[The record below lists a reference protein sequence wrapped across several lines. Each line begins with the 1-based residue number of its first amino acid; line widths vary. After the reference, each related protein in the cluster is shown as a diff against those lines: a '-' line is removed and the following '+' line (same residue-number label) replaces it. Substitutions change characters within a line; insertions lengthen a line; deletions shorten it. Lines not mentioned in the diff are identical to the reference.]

1 MRRIYKILVAIGLS
15 VTLLVATPQKTCEAQ
30 GMPTMDIANLL
41 QNILGFLQ
49 DADLSGMLREVDD
62 WTMKFEQYKEK
73 IDKFKDFLSMMD
85 LVSKGARYALEIT
98 QTTVFFLE
106 QSEYMVQAAHWFA
119 ANGAPWSIASSA
131 SQCSKDF
138 NAFYKALTEESELKT
153 KFLDS
158 FKTGTGS
165 GNSSTLEILK
175 AMDEYMNS
183 FKDEFYTMVMHYRME
198 MGDQYTKYQ
207 QYKYALANG
216 HFMSQRLFY

>member
-1 MRRIYKILVAIGLS
+1 MRRIYKIFVAIGLS

-30 GMPTMDIANLL
+30 GMPTMDIGNLL

-49 DADLSGMLREVDD
+49 DTDISGLLRDVDD
-62 WTMKFEQYKEK
+62 WTMKYNEYKEK
-73 IDKFKDFLSMMD
+73 IDKFKDFLSMMK
-85 LVSKGARYALEIT
+85 LVSDGARYALEIT
-98 QTTVFFLE
+98 QTTVFFAE
-106 QSEYMVQAAHWFA
+106 QSEYMVKAAHWFA

-165 GNSSTLEILK
+165 GGTSTLDILK

-198 MGDQYTKYQ
+198 MGRQYTKYQ
-207 QYKYALANG
+207 QYKYALSNG
-216 HFMSQRLFY
+216 RFMSQRLFY